1 MSVNR
6 GKQFENVIKTSFE
19 AVEHTVVARL
29 HDQTN
34 GYAGSKNPCD
44 FLIYHKPVFLAIECK
59 SVHGNTLS
67 ISSNSK
73 PDKDGKLHGFYG
85 KISDF
90 QWEKLSEM
98 SEVPG
103 VVAGVMC
110 WWVDKDVTLF
120 IPIQLLKYLY
130 DKGDKSVRY
139 DCDWQIGEPAEKPF
153 TFKNIHKCIMIHGK
167 KKRVF
172 FEYDMN
178 QFLEEV
184 SRWLK

>member
-6 GKQFENVIKTSFE
+6 GKQFEEIIQKSFE

-67 ISSNSK
+67 ISSNPK

-85 KISDF
+85 NISDF

-98 SEVPG
+98 SKVPG

-110 WWVDKDVTLF
+110 WWVDKDITRF
-120 IPIQLLKYLY
+120 IPIQVLETLRECFETK
-130 DKGDKSVRY
+130 KSIRF
-139 DCDWQIGEPAEKPF
+139 DEEFGILMK
-153 TFKNIHKCIMIHGK
+153 GK

-172 FEYDMN
+172 FDYDIN
-178 QFLEEV
+178 QFFEEV
-184 SRWLK
+184 GEWLK

>member
-6 GKQFENVIKTSFE
+6 GKQFEDVIKTSFE

-67 ISSNSK
+67 ISSNPK
-73 PDKDGKLHGFYG
+73 PDKDEKLHGFYG

-110 WWVDKDVTLF
+110 WWVDKDITRF
-120 IPIQLLKYLY
+120 IPIQVLETHR
-130 DKGDKSVRY
+130 GCEGRKSVRF
-139 DCDWQIGEPAEKPF
+139 DEELGILMQ
-153 TFKNIHKCIMIHGK
+153 GK

-172 FEYDMN
+172 FDYDI
-178 QFLEEV
+178 QHFFKEV
-184 SRWLK
+184 NAWLK